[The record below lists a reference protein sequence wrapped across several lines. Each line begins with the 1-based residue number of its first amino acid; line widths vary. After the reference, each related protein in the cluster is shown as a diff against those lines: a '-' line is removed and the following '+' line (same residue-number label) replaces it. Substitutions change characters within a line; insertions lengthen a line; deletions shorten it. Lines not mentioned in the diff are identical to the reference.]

1 MKNFVKNLMLLSL
14 LLTNF
19 IAFVQS
25 SDDDTGGGNLDGNDV
40 PINNSIVF
48 LIIAGIV
55 LAYYSFKVHKKNKI
69 LGKYLFCQ

>member
-1 MKNFVKNLMLLSL
+1 MKNFVKNIVLLSL

-19 IAFVQS
+19 ITFAQS

-40 PINNSIVF
+40 PINNLIVF

-55 LAYYSFKVHKKNKI
+55 LAYYSFKVHKRKQNI
-69 LGKYLFCQ
+69 R